1 MIVPIL
7 SFRCFPLLLSAWPR
21 AVPSGV
27 VFVDGEGGQEGLDA
41 RQHALADDG
50 AGRAGDGEEEVAE
63 LERGE
68 REPVVL
74 RGELARFTGDEF
86 LFV

>member
-1 MIVPIL
+1 M
-7 SFRCFPLLLSAWPR
+7 
-21 AVPSGV
+21 
-27 VFVDGEGGQEGLDA
+27 DGEGGQEGLDA

-68 REPVVL
+68 REPVEL
-74 RGELARFTGDEF
+74 RGELAAFAGDEF
-86 LFV
+86 LFGWCG